1 MVEIVSVI
9 GPMTTSD
16 FEGLGI
22 DESYALADVITK
34 QNFSPRTSSESTF
47 AERIQA
53 HLGLELEEDF
63 IYLFQ
68 NIFSY
73 IPSQRWDAEQSLQY
87 IQWRL

>member
-1 MVEIVSVI
+1 
-9 GPMTTSD
+9 MTTSD

-34 QNFSPRTSSESTF
+34 QNFSPRTSSSTF
-47 AERIQA
+47 AERIMA

-63 IYLFQ
+63 VYLFQ

-73 IPSQRWDAEQSLQY
+73 IPNERWDAEQSLQY

>member
-1 MVEIVSVI
+1 M
-9 GPMTTSD
+9 
-16 FEGLGI
+16 GI
-22 DESYALADVITK
+22 DESFALADVITK
-34 QNFSPRTSSESTF
+34 QNFSPRTSTESTF

-53 HLGLELEEDF
+53 HLGLELQEEF

-73 IPSQRWDAEQSLQY
+73 IPTQRWDAEQSLQY